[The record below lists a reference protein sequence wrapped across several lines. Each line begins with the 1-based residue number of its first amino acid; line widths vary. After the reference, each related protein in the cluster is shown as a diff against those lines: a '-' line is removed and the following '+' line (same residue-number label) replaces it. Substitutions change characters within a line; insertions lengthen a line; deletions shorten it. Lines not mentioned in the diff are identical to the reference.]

1 MVRIWQ
7 IRISKLNNKVS
18 EMKNPYISQVLPI
31 KEEVKKQLP
40 SGLET
45 TADLLLE
52 FMSRSKDEQQR
63 DTAAFIKASKKM
75 PEMILVFDF
84 AMSLLQH
91 DVIPIRESIY
101 DTGIDGIKELN
112 DHLADKYGIDEI
124 HKGSTKAYN
133 FFNWLVLRLPA
144 KEEMKRYGLI
154 Y

>member
-1 MVRIWQ
+1 M
-7 IRISKLNNKVS
+7 
-18 EMKNPYISQVLPI
+18 SQVLSI

-40 SGLET
+40 YGLET

-63 DTAAFIKASKKM
+63 DTAAFIKTSKKM
-75 PEMILVFDF
+75 PEMIKVFDF
-84 AMSLLQH
+84 AMSLLKH
-91 DVIPIRESIY
+91 DITPIRESIY

-112 DHLADKYGIDEI
+112 DHWVDKYGIDGN
-124 HKGSTKAYN
+124 HKGNAKVYN

-144 KEEMKRYGLI
+144 KKEMKKFGLI

>member
-1 MVRIWQ
+1 M
-7 IRISKLNNKVS
+7 
-18 EMKNPYISQVLPI
+18 SQVLPI
-31 KEEVKKQLP
+31 KEDAKKQLP
-40 SGLET
+40 YGLET

-52 FMSRSKDEQQR
+52 LMGKSKDEQQR

-112 DHLADKYGIDEI
+112 DHWADKYGIDEN
-124 HKGSTKAYN
+124 HKGNAKAYN

-144 KEEMKRYGLI
+144 KEEMKKFGLI

>member
-1 MVRIWQ
+1 
-7 IRISKLNNKVS
+7 
-18 EMKNPYISQVLPI
+18 MKNPYISQVLSI

-40 SGLET
+40 FGLET

-52 FMSRSKDEQQR
+52 FMCTSEDEQQR

-75 PEMILVFDF
+75 PEMVMVFDF
-84 AMSLLQH
+84 AMSLLKH
-91 DVIPIRESIY
+91 DVIPICESIY

-112 DHLADKYGIDEI
+112 DHLTDKYGIDE
-124 HKGSTKAYN
+124 HLKGNAKAYN

-144 KEEMKRYGLI
+144 KEEMKRFGVI

>member
-1 MVRIWQ
+1 
-7 IRISKLNNKVS
+7 
-18 EMKNPYISQVLPI
+18 MKNPYISQVLPI

-40 SGLET
+40 YGLET

-63 DTAAFIKASKKM
+63 DTAAFIKASKKTQ
-75 PEMILVFDF
+75 EMVMVFDF
-84 AMSLLQH
+84 AMSLLKH

-112 DHLADKYGIDEI
+112 DHWVDKYGIEGKSKD
-124 HKGSTKAYN
+124 TAN
-133 FFNWLVLRLPA
+133 VLNSICWFAMKLPA
-144 KEEMKRYGLI
+144 KEEMKRFGLI

>member
-1 MVRIWQ
+1 
-7 IRISKLNNKVS
+7 
-18 EMKNPYISQVLPI
+18 MKNSYISQVLSV

-40 SGLET
+40 YGLET

-52 FMSRSKDEQQR
+52 FMSKRKDEQQR

-75 PEMILVFDF
+75 PEMVMVFDF

-101 DTGIDGIKELN
+101 NTGIDGIKELN
-112 DHLADKYGIDEI
+112 DHWAEKYGIDEN
-124 HKGSTKAYN
+124 HKGNDKTYI

-144 KEEMKRYGLI
+144 KEEMKKFGLI